1 MPRRGLALAVPP
13 CGVVTWWL
21 PLRCPRCLSASFF
34 IENLKRIFWNFPRN
48 FILED
53 FSEIDKR
60 LKTRENKDGTIE
72 SKSKPSLQQ
81 L

>member
-1 MPRRGLALAVPP
+1 MVA
-13 CGVVTWWL
+13 WWV
-21 PLRCPRCLSASFF
+21 PLRCPRCLSAPF
-34 IENLKRIFWNFPRN
+34 LTQNFKKNFLDFSRN
-48 FILED
+48 FIFED

-72 SKSKPSLQQ
+72 SEFKPSLQQ